1 MMGSFKPPEGSF
13 DSEQLAILQEAFNA
27 VWATLSAHRQSHEE
41 NGELK
46 TVVSE
51 RLCSL
56 AASGVTDVQL
66 LRAMTLSSLEL
77 PGAAAE

>member
-1 MMGSFKPPEGSF
+1 MASFKPPEGAF
-13 DSEQLAILQEAFNA
+13 DSEQLAILQQAFA
-27 VWATLSAHRQSHEE
+27 AIWATLSAHRPSQED

-51 RLCSL
+51 KLCSL
-56 AASGVTDVQL
+56 AAAGVMDVQL

-77 PGAAAE
+77 PGQAAE